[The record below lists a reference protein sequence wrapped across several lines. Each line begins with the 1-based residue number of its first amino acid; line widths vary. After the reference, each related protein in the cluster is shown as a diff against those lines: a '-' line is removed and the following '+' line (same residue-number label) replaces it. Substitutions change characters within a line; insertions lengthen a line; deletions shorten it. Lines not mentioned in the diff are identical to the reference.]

1 MKVIL
6 LAALFGSVSVR
17 FGNTGIHRLNG
28 GSATTPQCQGL
39 ALSDRRIELRKTRLP
54 LIWEMRIGGCRR
66 TGRVQPR
73 HLR

>member
-1 MKVIL
+1 MNV
-6 LAALFGSVSVR
+6 AGGLFLDFASVH

-28 GSATTPQCQGL
+28 GPPPHNDRA
-39 ALSDRRIELRKTRLP
+39 ALCDRRIELRKTRLP
-54 LIWEMRIGGCRR
+54 LIREMRIGCGCR